1 MLHPQEEVEE
11 KEEDEGAKAHKIAF
25 RSKFLIPGVDLRFS
39 SSGVPSWLKNCDLDT
54 HSPSK
59 PSQCQQGPKTSYAAF
74 NFKFLSGL
82 LRPWSRGAGT
92 RTIFY
97 PRVVTLPM
105 KKLQ

>member
-82 LRPWSRGAGT
+82 LRP
-92 RTIFY
+92 
-97 PRVVTLPM
+97 
-105 KKLQ
+105 